1 MSPGTSLSGIL
12 VVMAG
17 ADTVEE
23 AYRAWAGELTRYA
36 TALVGPADAA
46 DVVAEAFATALA
58 RGPDAWRTVTDHRG
72 YLYRSVLN
80 AARMRHRGALRRR
93 NRELRWLDEP
103 TAGELIADPA
113 VRAALDR
120 LSVQQRAVTF
130 LTYWLDLTPSTIAGM
145 LGVSE
150 GAIKRQ
156 LARARAQLREVLT

>member
-1 MSPGTSLSGIL
+1 MSPGTLFSGIL
-12 VVMAG
+12 GVMAG
-17 ADTVEE
+17 ADSVEE
-23 AYRAWAGELTRYA
+23 AYWAWSGELTHYA

-93 NRELRWLDEP
+93 TRELRWLDVP
-103 TAGELIADPA
+103 TAGEMIADPA

-130 LTYWLDLTPSTIAGM
+130 LTYWLDLTPSAIAAA

-150 GAIKRQ
+150 GSVKRH
-156 LARARAQLREVLT
+156 LARARAHLREVLT